1 MRRILALISI
11 LLIVLSAI
19 PIYQMGREI
28 ITEQQITSQYDI
40 THSYFE
46 QGFPT
51 TINTNSID
59 INGTRIEIR
68 EEATDKKASLTPW
81 DEEEG
86 VEAGDI
92 VKIQFLVDGQPVSTA
107 DEIWLSNRNRGSRYF
122 SWVDVLTVNEK
133 IAIVQR
139 LTDNDTLMDDR
150 RWKIIWIDENGNM
163 EEEHISY
170 KNRSDNPLAVEVIS
184 SSGTE
189 LMQMGFYSDI
199 LKGYP
204 SIIFPIFYPI
214 ITVLLG
220 ILLGITS
227 FMWWLL
233 SRSKLYM
240 ANLKLK

>member
-1 MRRILALISI
+1 MRRILALISF

-19 PIYQMGREI
+19 PIYHMGREI
-28 ITEQQITSQYDI
+28 ITEQQITSQYEI
-40 THSYFE
+40 EHSYFK

-51 TINTNSID
+51 VIDTNNIE
-59 INGTRIEIR
+59 INGRRIEIR

-92 VKIQFLVDGQPVSTA
+92 VKIQFLVDGKPVSTS

-122 SWVDVLTVNEK
+122 SWIDVLTVNEK

-139 LTDNDTLMDDR
+139 LTDDDTLLDDR
-150 RWKIIWIDENGNM
+150 RWKIIWIDEKDNT

-170 KNRSDNPLAVEVIS
+170 KTRSDHLLAVEVIS

-233 SRSKLYM
+233 SRSKQYM